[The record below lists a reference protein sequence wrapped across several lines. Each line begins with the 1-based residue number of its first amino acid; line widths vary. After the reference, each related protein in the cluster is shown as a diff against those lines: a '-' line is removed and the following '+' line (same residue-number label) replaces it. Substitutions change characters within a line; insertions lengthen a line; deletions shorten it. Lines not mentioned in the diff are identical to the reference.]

1 MQTQQ
6 YLDTFRYARDVD
18 LSNHAVLAV
27 VGGDGSYHE
36 IVNGMLSRPDG
47 LKLPCAFIPNGS
59 GNDLCR
65 ALGCPTLEQAL
76 DYIIKGDVIEID
88 TVRVL
93 MDHESEETLPEGL
106 DRLNYCRH
114 MMINSAIA
122 MPAKIANTAIPLKGC
137 CGTKSYELATVWEAC
152 KRNFRADTFELYID
166 GEKVQGGSENG
177 DVETTLLMVCNGKY
191 TGGGMVINPFA
202 NMNDGLVDVTWISD
216 PRINNLT
223 GVAGMLGDA
232 KKCGGT
238 QAYKG

>member
-1 MQTQQ
+1 MFAKT
-6 YLDTFRYARDVD
+6 VD
-18 LSNHAVLAV
+18 LSRHSVLAV

-36 IVNGMLSRPDG
+36 IVNGMLAREDG
-47 LKLPCAFIPNGS
+47 VKLPCAFMPNGS

-65 ALGCPTLEQAL
+65 ALGCPSLEQAL
-76 DYIIKGDVIEID
+76 NYIVKGEVIQID

-93 MDHESEETLPEGL
+93 IDHDSEDTLPAGN

-114 MMINSAIA
+114 MMINAAVA

-137 CGTKSYELATVWEAC
+137 CGTKSYEFATLWEAC
-152 KRNFRADTFELYID
+152 KGNFKADTYELHID
-166 GEKVQGGSENG
+166 GEQVVQNG
-177 DVETTLLMVCNGKY
+177 QNELDTTLIMVCNGKY

-216 PRINNLT
+216 PAINNLC

-232 KKCGGT
+232 KKHGGT
-238 QAYKG
+238 